1 MRPRRRDAAP
11 LQPQARPSCR
21 LQVDAVAAPVAVLE
35 RRAAVRGS
43 AQQKSD
49 AYRCPPM
56 RARRRMAGITI
67 APVQGARVSQRVFSL
82 RDVITS
88 ASLRKRRGD
97 TLVSLC
103 ESRFPLPRAVPA
115 VCQLAACD
123 AGLLRGDVGRAAR
136 KKMVCHGRAIVAVEK
151 SIEAA
156 GARSDARRRVRSR
169 GARRAEGRTELR
181 HVRRRPAL
189 NRTSDRRDRRG
200 ACVGPTTTQD
210 QPAPLPQHDQARGH
224 H

>member
-21 LQVDAVAAPVAVLE
+21 LQVDAVAAPVAALE

-49 AYRCPPM
+49 AYRCPRCVRDAKGP
-56 RARRRMAGITI
+56 GSLI

-88 ASLRKRRGD
+88 ASLRTRRGD

-103 ESRFPLPRAVPA
+103 ESRFPLPRAMPA

-123 AGLLRGDVGRAAR
+123 AGLRRGDVGARLKYSLPRAR
-136 KKMVCHGRAIVAVEK
+136 
-151 SIEAA
+151 
-156 GARSDARRRVRSR
+156 
-169 GARRAEGRTELR
+169 
-181 HVRRRPAL
+181 VRRRRQIYRSRW
-189 NRTSDRRDRRG
+189 RTERCAATRPLSRR
-200 ACVGPTTTQD
+200 
-210 QPAPLPQHDQARGH
+210 
-224 H
+224 

>member
-1 MRPRRRDAAP
+1 M
-11 LQPQARPSCR
+11 
-21 LQVDAVAAPVAVLE
+21 DAVAAPVAALE

-49 AYRCPPM
+49 AYRCP
-56 RARRRMAGITI
+56 RCVRDAERTGITI

-88 ASLRKRRGD
+88 ASLRTRRGD

-123 AGLLRGDVGRAAR
+123 AGLRRGDVGRAA
-136 KKMVCHGRAIVAVEK
+136 KKMVGHGRAIVAVDK
-151 SIEAA
+151 SQ
-156 GARSDARRRVRSR
+156 RQQPR
-169 GARRAEGRTELR
+169 GATLDYASELAALSAAAPRTPLGGQRFAVENL
-181 HVRRRPAL
+181 HAARPQ
-189 NRTSDRRDRRG
+189 G
-200 ACVGPTTTQD
+200 APSS
-210 QPAPLPQHDQARGH
+210 
-224 H
+224 